1 MIRLVF
7 ALRRKPELSLAEFHD
22 YWRRRHGPLLAG
34 LAEDLNILRY
44 VQTHTIADGT
54 TEGAQRA
61 RGKMEPHYD
70 GVEEVWWSS
79 EAGLEAIL
87 ASDVGR
93 AAGAALLADE
103 AEFIDLPRS
112 PLWFA
117 YEYPQVNPSPEN
129 VVAQVKSNVVRV
141 FYPLR
146 HRQSLTEEQ
155 ARHYWLTHHGPIVRS
170 HAQAAGTLCYRR
182 CIEPTRPWTKV
193 SAPTGV
199 PSSNP
204 TWATRRRGLT
214 GAGRP
219 RRKRRGGPGPPSSR
233 TSATSS
239 TWNVRP
245 SSTARNTR
253 SSTVDDRFLFPVGVR
268 PDARRGA
275 NRGRLRLAR
284 AVGDGLVPSRP
295 GPRTTARRAL

>member
-7 ALRRKPELSLAEFHD
+7 ALRRKPELSLAEFQD

-61 RGKMEPHYD
+61 RGNMEPHYD

-87 ASDVGR
+87 ASDIGR

-103 AEFIDLPRS
+103 AEFIDLPQS

-129 VVAQVKSNVVRV
+129 VVAKVKSNVVRV

-146 HRQSLTEEQ
+146 PQAVAYRGAGAPLLADPPRPHRAIPCAGGRNAVLPPGASSQLAPGREP
-155 ARHYWLTHHGPIVRS
+155 ARRPG
-170 HAQAAGTLCYRR
+170 YRR
-182 CIEPTRPWTKV
+182 
-193 SAPTGV
+193 
-199 PSSNP
+199 
-204 TWATRRRGLT
+204 
-214 GAGRP
+214 
-219 RRKRRGGPGPPSSR
+219 R
-233 TSATSS
+233 T
-239 TWNVRP
+239 
-245 SSTARNTR
+245 
-253 SSTVDDRFLFPVGVR
+253 L
-268 PDARRGA
+268 
-275 NRGRLRLAR
+275 
-284 AVGDGLVPSRP
+284 P
-295 GPRTTARRAL
+295 GPRGGVV